1 MYKYYLINPAT
12 SQMFNALFGKI
23 QECPDLDN

>member
-1 MYKYYLINPAT
+1 MYKYYLINPAI
-12 SQMFNALFGKI
+12 SQMLKTLFGKI